1 MSLIKTLKVVFA
13 LISVGLMVLGV
24 CLMIWPGASAE
35 VICMAMGILA
45 IIYGVVRMV
54 GYFCNDLY
62 RLAFQF
68 DLAVGLL
75 SILGGGVLLLRSDRV
90 MVYLPILIGVFL
102 LVDSVLRFQ
111 TAIDAKAFGMRKW
124 WVILVAAVLGAGI
137 GVWLLVRP
145 GESAAGLVRLLGLAL
160 AIDGGENL
168 LAGLYTVKTPRRSAA
183 VVVEGE
189 YTVLDGPDGSED
201 PRR

>member
-1 MSLIKTLKVVFA
+1 MSFVKTLKAVCVLA
-13 LISVGLMVLGV
+13 SVGIIAMGV
-24 CLMIWPGASAE
+24 CLLIWPETSGL
-35 VICMAMGILA
+35 VICMALGILA
-45 IIYGVVRMV
+45 IVYGVTRMV

-75 SILGGGVLLLRSDRV
+75 SILVGGVLLLRADRV

-111 TAIDAKAFGMRKW
+111 TAMDAKAFGMGKW
-124 WVILVAAVLGAGI
+124 WVILTAAILGAAL

-145 GESAAGLVRLLGLAL
+145 GEGAVDLTRLLGLAL
-160 AIDGGENL
+160 IVDGGESL
-168 LAGLYTVKTPRRSAA
+168 LAGLYTFKTPRRSAA

-189 YTVLDGPDGSED
+189 CTVLGGPDGPEEL
-201 PRR
+201 RR

>member
-1 MSLIKTLKVVFA
+1 MSLIKTLKVVSA
-13 LISVGLMVLGV
+13 LASVGIIVMGA
-24 CLMIWPGASAE
+24 CLLIWPGASAE
-35 VICMAMGILA
+35 AICVSMGIWA
-45 IIYGVVRMV
+45 IVYGAVRMA
-54 GYFCNDLY
+54 GYFCNELY

-75 SILGGGVLLLRSDRV
+75 SILGGAVLLLRAGRV
-90 MVYLPILIGVFL
+90 MTYLPIFIGVFL

-111 TAIDAKAFGMRKW
+111 TAMDAKAFGMGKW
-124 WVILVAAVLGAGI
+124 WVILLAAILGAAVGL
-137 GVWLLVRP
+137 WLLVRP

-160 AIDGGENL
+160 IVDGGESL

-189 YTVLDGPDGSED
+189 YTVLGGPDGPEESG
-201 PRR
+201 R

>member
-1 MSLIKTLKVVFA
+1 MSFIKTLKVVFA
-13 LISVGLMVLGV
+13 LMSVGLMAMGV
-24 CLMIWPGASAE
+24 CLMIWPGASVSA
-35 VICMAMGILA
+35 ICVGLGVLA
-45 IIYGVVRMV
+45 VVYGVVRMV

-75 SILGGGVLLLRSDRV
+75 SILVGAVLLLHSDRV
-90 MVYLPILIGVFL
+90 MAYLPILIGVFL

-111 TAIDAKAFGMRKW
+111 TAMDAKAFGMGKW
-124 WVILVAAVLGAGI
+124 WVILTAAILGAAL

-145 GESAAGLVRLLGLAL
+145 GESAVDLVRLLGLAL
-160 AIDGGENL
+160 VIDGGENL

-189 YTVLDGPDGSED
+189 YTVLDGPDG
-201 PRR
+201 PGRA

>member
-13 LISVGLMVLGV
+13 LISIGLIAMGV
-24 CLMIWPGASAE
+24 CLMIWPGTSA
-35 VICMAMGILA
+35 VAICMAMGILA
-45 IIYGVVRMV
+45 IVYGVVRIV

-75 SILGGGVLLLRSDRV
+75 SILVGAVLLLRADRV
-90 MVYLPILIGVFL
+90 MTYLPILVGVFL

-111 TAIDAKAFGMRKW
+111 TAMDAKAFGMGKW
-124 WVILVAAVLGAGI
+124 WVILLAAILGAAL

-145 GESAAGLVRLLGLAL
+145 GESAVDLTRLLGLAL
-160 AIDGGENL
+160 VIDGGENL

-189 YTVLDGPDGSED
+189 YTVLDGPDGPD
-201 PRR
+201 RV

>member
-1 MSLIKTLKVVFA
+1 MSFVKTLKVVSA
-13 LISVGLMVLGV
+13 LASVGLIAMGV
-24 CLMIWPGASAE
+24 CLMIWPGASVTA
-35 VICMAMGILA
+35 ICAAMGALA
-45 IIYGVVRMV
+45 IVYGVIRMV

-68 DLAVGLL
+68 DLALGLL
-75 SILGGGVLLLRSDRV
+75 SILVGGVLLLRADRV
-90 MVYLPILIGVFL
+90 MAYLPVLIGVFL

-111 TAIDAKAFGMRKW
+111 TAMDAKAFGMGKW
-124 WVILVAAVLGAGI
+124 WVILLAAILGAVL

-145 GESAAGLVRLLGLAL
+145 VESAADLVRLLGLAL
-160 AIDGGENL
+160 IIDGGENL

>member
-1 MSLIKTLKVVFA
+1 MSFIKTLKVVFA
-13 LISVGLMVLGV
+13 LMSVGLMAMGV
-24 CLMIWPGASAE
+24 CLMIWPGASVSA
-35 VICMAMGILA
+35 ICVGLGALA
-45 IIYGVVRMV
+45 VVYGVVRMA

-75 SILGGGVLLLRSDRV
+75 SILVGAVLLLHSDRV
-90 MVYLPILIGVFL
+90 MAYLPILIGVFL

-111 TAIDAKAFGMRKW
+111 TAMDAKAFGMGKW
-124 WVILVAAVLGAGI
+124 WVILAAAILGAVL

-145 GESAAGLVRLLGLAL
+145 GESAVDLVRLLGLAL
-160 AIDGGENL
+160 VIDGGENL

-189 YTVLDGPDGSED
+189 YTVLDGPDG
-201 PRR
+201 PGRA

>member
-1 MSLIKTLKVVFA
+1 MSFIKTLKVVFA
-13 LISVGLMVLGV
+13 LMSVGLMAMGV
-24 CLMIWPGASAE
+24 CLMIWPGASVSA
-35 VICMAMGILA
+35 ICVGLGVLA
-45 IIYGVVRMV
+45 VVYGVVRMV

-75 SILGGGVLLLRSDRV
+75 SILVGAVLLLHSDRV
-90 MVYLPILIGVFL
+90 MAYLPILIGVFL

-111 TAIDAKAFGMRKW
+111 TAMDAKAFGMGKW
-124 WVILVAAVLGAGI
+124 WVILAAAILGAVL

-145 GESAAGLVRLLGLAL
+145 GESAVDLTRLLGLAL
-160 AIDGGENL
+160 VIDGGENL

-189 YTVLDGPDGSED
+189 YTVLDGPDG
-201 PRR
+201 PGRA

>member
-1 MSLIKTLKVVFA
+1 MSFVKTLKVVSA
-13 LISVGLMVLGV
+13 LASVGLIAMGV
-24 CLMIWPGASAE
+24 CLMIWPGASAAA
-35 VICMAMGILA
+35 ICAAMGVLA
-45 IIYGVVRMV
+45 IIYGAVRMV

-75 SILGGGVLLLRSDRV
+75 SILVGGVLLLRADRV
-90 MVYLPILIGVFL
+90 MAYLPILIGVFL

-111 TAIDAKAFGMRKW
+111 TAMDAKAFGMGKW
-124 WVILVAAVLGAGI
+124 WVILAAAILGAVL

-145 GESAAGLVRLLGLAL
+145 GESAVDLVRLLGLAL
-160 AIDGGENL
+160 VIDGGENL

-189 YTVLDGPDGSED
+189 YTVLDGPDG
-201 PRR
+201 PGRA